1 MIEPQI
7 ALPAAAALFVA
18 FPPIRLALAFVI
30 VLLGAISIASVG
42 LAQTLGYVTT
52 VLPAHALS
60 EVSRDNQYS
69 LSTVM
74 TALGVPD
81 ARAALAGSI
90 SYVIVGTLGV
100 LVALRLRRRY
110 ADPAIVLLVPPAFS
124 LLGGSFVHTGE
135 IAAAVPA
142 SLLLFTHAEKYR
154 ALALRRVTLARRA
167 VDARDLRRDVPRAAL
182 SGCLRYL
189 HAPA

>member
-1 MIEPQI
+1 M
-7 ALPAAAALFVA
+7 
-18 FPPIRLALAFVI
+18 
-30 VLLGAISIASVG
+30 
-42 LAQTLGYVTT
+42 
-52 VLPAHALS
+52 LPAHALS

-81 ARAALAGSI
+81 ARAALAGSL

-124 LLGGSFVHTGE
+124 LLGRLV
-135 IAAAVPA
+135 
-142 SLLLFTHAEKYR
+142 R
-154 ALALRRVTLARRA
+154 A
-167 VDARDLRRDVPRAAL
+167 
-182 SGCLRYL
+182 
-189 HAPA
+189 